1 MTPLVFVAG
10 VVGLARDAAATLVQA
25 WMLLPEVIPL
35 WLTMRAARQA
45 GWSGASRV
53 RRTTK

>member
-10 VVGLARDAAATLVQA
+10 VLGLARDAAATLVQA
-25 WMLLPEVIPL
+25 WRLLPEVIPL